1 MLGQLLSSN
10 GIDVKVNKY
19 NILSKV
25 PPISIYFYFYFY
37 LFQSF
42 YLSFYY
48 LSSIFLSAH
57 LFRSMTMYFV
67 AIDCVNNQFLV
78 MIVIFIIREQSHI
91 RHHYLHN
98 FSISSYH
105 KNTPVIMFL
114 TLFYLPIFF
123 LHVLIYLLITVFIYL
138 LSNPLSG

>member
-25 PPISIYFYFYFY
+25 PPVSIYFYFYFY

-48 LSSIFLSAH
+48 LSSIFLSVH
-57 LFRSMTMYFV
+57 LFRSITMYFV
-67 AIDCVNNQFLV
+67 AINCVNNQFLV
-78 MIVIFIIREQSHI
+78 MIVIFIIKEQSHV
-91 RHHYLHN
+91 RHRYLYN
-98 FSISSYH
+98 LLYSSYH

-123 LHVLIYLLITVFIYL
+123 LHVLIYLLITVSHICL
-138 LSNPLSG
+138 VTH